1 MKRRI
6 ETTIYGWDKNLG
18 ILNQVGVSVRS
29 IGLYLFYIL
38 LFVKEREKENEER
51 SDQSNKI

>member
-18 ILNQVGVSVRS
+18 MLNQVGVSVRS